1 MKTPFP
7 DRECRRTIK
16 GVLLLIVVFTLASC
30 ASKRVTVLEVPP
42 ENIVTHRVLPGESW
56 ETLADD
62 YYGTEKRAEELAR
75 FNGMD
80 PDRGPEPGTG
90 IRIPLTGSDLKF
102 LRKRARA
109 IGIYNEGLELA
120 SRRKYAQAIEKFDEA
135 LKLTPD
141 LDDARYHLGRYWEA
155 AETFRRVLKLNP
167 KNLKSLYSL
176 AVTYEKLNRT
186 DDAVKTW
193 ERYLGMDDSS
203 EWADS
208 ARRHLQSLREG
219 GGDKN

>member
-1 MKTPFP
+1 
-7 DRECRRTIK
+7 
-16 GVLLLIVVFTLASC
+16 
-30 ASKRVTVLEVPP
+30 
-42 ENIVTHRVLPGESW
+42 
-56 ETLADD
+56 
-62 YYGTEKRAEELAR
+62 
-75 FNGMD
+75 MD
-80 PDRGPEPGTG
+80 PERGPEPGTG

-141 LDDARYHLGRYWEA
+141 LDDARFNKAVCYQKLGAHIQAVEILTSLVAREQDNEKYLFALGNSRYHLGRYREA